1 MTHTATSASGSS
13 RGHEAKL
20 ASTSGPDRGRH
31 EAYETDIVSRGWT
44 TLGIVAVVGVSIFTT
59 AHSLPESGAV
69 GIDRPVLGDPEYG
82 SRNN

>member
-44 TLGIVAVVGVSIFTT
+44 TAGIVAAAFGGGLFYFVVLVCVETNPFTCVWRFLRI
-59 AHSLPESGAV
+59 ARRG
-69 GIDRPVLGDPEYG
+69 
-82 SRNN
+82 